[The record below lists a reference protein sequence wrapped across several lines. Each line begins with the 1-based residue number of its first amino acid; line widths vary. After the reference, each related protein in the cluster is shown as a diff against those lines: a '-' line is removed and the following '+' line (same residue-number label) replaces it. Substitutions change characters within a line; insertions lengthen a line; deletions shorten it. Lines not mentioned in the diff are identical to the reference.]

1 MNRVLLPLVFFG
13 ASFCALQVAPPAAS
27 AVTIDWVTVGDPGNA
42 TDPATGSKYGSVG
55 YSYRISK
62 YVITN
67 AQYAEF
73 LNSNDPSGANSLGL
87 YNQRMANSKTVG
99 GIGRNF
105 TDPDGPKYFVI
116 NGFAD
121 RPVAYVNFFDALRF
135 ANWLHNGQAPGST
148 EFGAY
153 TLLGGTPIPSNTTN
167 VARNPEARTFLPSED
182 EWYKAAYYNPA
193 NGTYF
198 RYPTS
203 SDEAPIA
210 SPPTPLANHANL
222 IGPAGT
228 GGPGTTTPVTAY
240 SGTMSPHGAL
250 DMAGNVQQWNESA
263 NIDGTQRYVRGG
275 SYIAN
280 AFMANAA
287 SRLSR
292 ETSYDDNSI
301 GFRVAAV
308 IPEPS
313 TGVMAGIGC
322 CLLGLLRKRLQK
334 A

>member
-1 MNRVLLPLVFFG
+1 MNRALVLLVFFS
-13 ASFCALQVAPPAAS
+13 ATFCALHFAPASAS

-42 TDPATGSKYGSVG
+42 ADPATGSKYGDVG
-55 YSYRISK
+55 YAYRFGK

-67 AQYAEF
+67 TQYAEF
-73 LNSNDPSGANSLGL
+73 LNSNDPAGANALGL
-87 YNQRMANSKTVG
+87 YDQRMANSKTVG

-121 RPVAYVNFFDALRF
+121 RPVTYVNFFDAIRF
-135 ANWLHNGQAPGST
+135 ANWLNNGQAPGST
-148 EFGAY
+148 EIGAY
-153 TLLGGTPIPSNTTN
+153 TLLGGTPIPSNATSI
-167 VARNPEARTFLPSED
+167 VRNPEARVFLPSED
-182 EWYKAAYYNPA
+182 EWYKAAYYHPTT
-193 NGTYF
+193 GTYY

-203 SDEAPIA
+203 SNDAPIA
-210 SPPTPLANHANL
+210 SLPSPLPNHANL
-222 IGPAGT
+222 AGSAGT

-240 SGTMSPHGAL
+240 AGTMSPYGAL
-250 DMAGNVQQWNESA
+250 DMSGNVQQWNESA
-263 NIDGTQRYVRGG
+263 NSDATGRYVRGG

-292 ETSYDDNSI
+292 EASYDDNSI

-308 IPEPS
+308 IPEPG

-322 CLLGLLRKRLQK
+322 CLLGLLRWRFKK